1 MTATFVNG
9 TTLPQVSRYPG
20 HSNRSMQFAP
30 ESPHFAERSCCP
42 SGKAMGSSK
51 FHGSAG
57 ELGTAIKALHEAMA
71 QRENEDA
78 A

>member
-1 MTATFVNG
+1 
-9 TTLPQVSRYPG
+9 
-20 HSNRSMQFAP
+20 
-30 ESPHFAERSCCP
+30 
-42 SGKAMGSSK
+42 MGSSK

-71 QRENEDA
+71 QRKEHEEA